1 MATATLRIGV
11 TGSEGLLG
19 EALCAALL
27 RAGHAV
33 RGLDL
38 RAPEGSERHG
48 DIRDL
53 EHLSR
58 WVEGCDGVVH
68 LAAVSRVV
76 DAERDPE
83 RCESTNVTG
92 TANVVSA
99 AERAGSWLLFAS
111 SREVYGEPAR
121 LPVYEDDPVAPLNR
135 YGRSKAEGERIVA
148 AARARGAHAA
158 VLRFANVYGST
169 RDHPDRVVPAFCRNA
184 AKGNPLRV
192 DGALHT
198 FDFTHLDDTVGCI
211 VKVVDAL
218 ASGARDLPTTHVASG
233 RPTTLGQLAVMASA
247 AGGWR
252 SEIVEAPSR
261 DFDVSRFCGDPS
273 RAFEVLGWRSERA
286 VEDGV
291 AELVRAF
298 SRGQ

>member
-1 MATATLRIGV
+1 MGV
-11 TGSEGLLG
+11 TGSSGLLG
-19 EALCAALL
+19 EALCASLS
-27 RAGHAV
+27 RAGHDV

-38 RAPEGSERHG
+38 RAPDGSAHHG
-48 DIRDL
+48 DIRDVERL
-53 EHLSR
+53 GR

-83 RCESTNVTG
+83 RCESTNVKG
-92 TANVVSA
+92 TANVAAAVASA
-99 AERAGSWLLFAS
+99 TTRPWLLFAS

-121 LPVYEDDPVAPLNR
+121 LPVREDDPVAPLNR

-148 AARARGAHAA
+148 DLRARGTTAA

-169 RDHPDRVVPAFCRNA
+169 HDHPDRVAPAFCRNA
-184 AKGNPLRV
+184 AHGRDLRV

-198 FDFTHLDDTVGCI
+198 FDFTHLDDTVQCI
-211 VKVVDAL
+211 LRAIDAL
-218 ASGARDLPTTHVASG
+218 ASGARDLPTVHVASG
-233 RPTTLGQLAVMASA
+233 RPTTLGQLAVMAAA

-252 SEIVEAPSR
+252 SAIVEAPSR

-273 RAFEVLGWRSERA
+273 RAAEVFGWRAQRS

-291 AELVRAF
+291 AALVEAFRA
-298 SRGQ
+298 SASTTG